1 MISIRPWN
9 DPNTGLCKTIY
20 PLSWGK
26 QNSYALFSPG
36 IDRFFLVDSFD
47 PWIMLETSRILS
59 SKISNILYILDKQT
73 PLFDNSNCFYYT
85 TKHKMNEKYY
95 GGPTVMSHRQSSFM
109 MKIQPEMVIKTEW
122 PIDFRSEDRNSVL
135 LRLQDYSQFVLR
147 VIHSITAA
155 VSLRNSFPEKHYIE
169 NYFKNFSPSNFTARP
184 DTTTSSDGIEHV
196 IKNILYDSDT
206 IQDAL
211 ENIHESW
218 RKYSWEDV
226 LGIRQTFY
234 TYSGIDQPEDLKNL
248 GNPGNFDKF
257 RNSQT
262 MWVV

>member
-1 MISIRPWN
+1 MTNQSPWN

-26 QNSYALFSPG
+26 QNSYVLFSPG

-59 SKISNILYILDKQT
+59 SKISNIVYILDKET
-73 PLFDNSNCFYYT
+73 PFFDNSDCLYYT
-85 TKHKMNEKYY
+85 TKHKMNEKGY

-109 MKIQPEMVIKTEW
+109 MKIQSDMVIKTDW
-122 PIDFRSEDRNSVL
+122 PIDFIDEDRKQAL
-135 LRLQDYSQFVLR
+135 LRLQDYAQFTLR
-147 VIHSITAA
+147 IVHSITAA
-155 VSLRNSFPEKHYIE
+155 VGLRNSFPEKHYID
-169 NYFKNFSPSNFTARP
+169 NYFKDYCPSDLVARS
-184 DTTTSSDGIEHV
+184 DTTSAPDGMEYL
-196 IKNILYDSDT
+196 IKNILYDSET
-206 IQDAL
+206 VQEAL
-211 ENIHESW
+211 EKIHESW

-234 TYSGIDQPEDLKNL
+234 TYSGIEQPEDLKNL
-248 GNPGNFDKF
+248 GDPGNFDKT
-257 RNSQT
+257 RNPQT